1 MQVSNIQQ
9 NQTNFNGAFKVAQNI
24 NAKTKTNLYKA
35 IEGIDMNKK
44 PYDVIVKNNP
54 ENKNFMSIV
63 VQNSKDAKQNYEV
76 WVHNFMQKVPVLKD
90 AVLGAME
97 KFEQKFDLYW

>member
-1 MQVSNIQQ
+1 MQVNAIN

-24 NAKTKTNLYKA
+24 NAKTKTNLYKV
-35 IEGIDMNKK
+35 IEDIDMTNKS
-44 PYDVIVKNNP
+44 YDIFVKNNP
-54 ENKNFMSIV
+54 DNKNFMSIV